1 MCTLEL
7 AMADPATDDRLPRIA
22 PLLLVGILAYLAI
35 ARPGKL
41 EVESGTAYLLTT
53 LTAMAVTAYVGWR
66 FHGLLPAAA
75 AVCLLWVTDQPAA
88 IDPALPHR
96 AAEATFL
103 ATLGLGIAACSRQ
116 GRPGAIPWIV
126 LTALAIGVAALGWYR
141 LDMAPT
147 GDPVSHDRVRHLM
160 LGLAA
165 VAVLVGFTARGATW
179 RDRAKLVGVALGPP
193 VAAAVAVRLVHG
205 DWPRLLEGGDWGAV
219 IDEWKGAFA
228 AGDWHAGGWRWTA
241 TWVAVPL
248 VLLGVYRTVAR
259 GRRQARRGEAP
270 LAWLVTVAAV
280 GAILALSNRPGN
292 SGSLALITVGVM
304 LSVFGVADATL
315 AVVER
320 FQLEPPAP
328 GPSNVP
334 RVR

>member
-1 MCTLEL
+1 
-7 AMADPATDDRLPRIA
+7 MADPTDDRLPRIA

-41 EVESGTAYLLTT
+41 EGESGIAYLLITSV
-53 LTAMAVTAYVGWR
+53 TATAVAAYVGWR

-75 AVCLLWVTDQPAA
+75 AVCLLWATDQPAA
-88 IDPALPHR
+88 TDPAFAHR
-96 AAEATFL
+96 GAEATFL

-116 GRPGAIPWIV
+116 GRPGAIPWVV
-126 LTALAIGVAALGWYR
+126 LTTLAIGAAALGWYR

-147 GDPVSHDRVRHLM
+147 GDLVSQDRLRHLM

-165 VAVLVGFTARGATW
+165 VAVIVGFTARGATW
-179 RDRAKLVGVALGPP
+179 SDRAKLVGVALAPP
-193 VAAAVAVRLVHG
+193 VAAAIAFRLVHG

-228 AGDWHAGGWRWTA
+228 AGDWHAGGWCWA
-241 TWVAVPL
+241 STWVAVPL
-248 VLLGVYRTVAR
+248 VLLGIYRTVAR

-270 LAWLVTVAAV
+270 LAWLVTVTAV
-280 GAILALSNRPGN
+280 GAILALSNRPGS
-292 SGSLALITVGVM
+292 SGSLALVAVGVM
-304 LSVFGVADATL
+304 LSVFGVADMAQ

-320 FQLEPPAP
+320 FQLEPPQP
-328 GPSNVP
+328 GPSSVP